1 MVFHSLWIILLFV
14 GEIWLDFSCRFFFFF
29 FFFFLIER
37 VKGKEKSFLICSINP
52 SPFPSFEFSE
62 SSLRR
67 SGSACPPR
75 GAPLSRRIILEHH
88 RTPGYVR
95 SFIPFPQNC
104 PNLGNR
110 SLFSPPS
117 CFFLPQREKFL
128 HGNGSSVKRRFSF
141 VYNLLSTRTN
151 SLEMIFDSC
160 GRCQPVVKAFAIL
173 WDFHVRFHAFL
184 SHSTYSP

>member
-1 MVFHSLWIILLFV
+1 M
-14 GEIWLDFSCRFFFFF
+14 SCFFFFF

-151 SLEMIFDSC
+151 SLEMMFDSC

-173 WDFHVRFHAFL
+173 
-184 SHSTYSP
+184 